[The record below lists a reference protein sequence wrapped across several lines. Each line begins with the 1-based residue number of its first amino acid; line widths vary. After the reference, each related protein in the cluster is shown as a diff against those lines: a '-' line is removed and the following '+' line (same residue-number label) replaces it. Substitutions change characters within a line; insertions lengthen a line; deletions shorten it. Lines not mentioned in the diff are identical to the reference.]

1 MNFVA
6 TRPVIPPLA
15 SGPWHGT
22 QNVTY
27 RSRPIAMD
35 ASVALTGFGRLAATS
50 RWSFG
55 TINSPSRGTTPGG
68 IGNTRSPGTILA
80 VCVMSSFQRTTIAA
94 PHAPAAA
101 PTTRSIRMKTYFMGA
116 GASRQALTEGGL
128 TWQRRG
134 PTRPFS
140 SDAFRHRDFTSSAPA
155 GRRSSCTEPARSGAQ
170 LTAHPKRSVGNRGT
184 YGGLRLK
191 RGDGPR

>member
-6 TRPVIPPLA
+6 TGPVVPPLA
-15 SGPWHGT
+15 SDPWHGT

-35 ASVALTGFGRLAATS
+35 VSVILTGFGRLAATS

-101 PTTRSIRMKTYFMGA
+101 PTTRSIRMKTYFIVA
-116 GASRQALTEGGL
+116 GASRRALAEGGL
-128 TWQRRG
+128 RKKRVAPLRG
-134 PTRPFS
+134 EGVAPRGGKRVAS
-140 SDAFRHRDFTSSAPA
+140 TSP
-155 GRRSSCTEPARSGAQ
+155 
-170 LTAHPKRSVGNRGT
+170 
-184 YGGLRLK
+184 
-191 RGDGPR
+191 